1 MINLVKFYQLEVSMK
16 FFSKTNLTVLTL
28 LSLLACNKLSQS
40 PEAKLK
46 ELVPKFQ
53 KTMCSKTIE
62 CTKDEFAKIPPAYRN
77 MIPPFMQSEENCI
90 TFFDQKMKEAE
101 KKRIE
106 EKKEV
111 TEEQVQA
118 FEKCILA
125 FDKLTCDTFK
135 GAKGKVS
142 IPECEEAQKYSGD

>member
-1 MINLVKFYQLEVSMK
+1 MK

>member
-1 MINLVKFYQLEVSMK
+1 MNFL
-16 FFSKTNLTVLTL
+16 SKTNISLLIL

-40 PEAKLK
+40 PETRVK
-46 ELVPKFQ
+46 ELMPKFQ

-62 CTKDEFAKIPPAYRN
+62 CTKDEFAKIPPSYRN

-106 EKKEV
+106 DKKEI
-111 TEEQVQA
+111 TMEQVDAFENCIVA
-118 FEKCILA
+118 FEKLS
-125 FDKLTCDTFK
+125 CDHFK
-135 GAKGKVS
+135 NAKENVS
-142 IPECEEAQKYSGD
+142 IPECAEVQKLTGN